1 MSGIVQRPRDDTHHR
16 HGMALHKWAGI
27 LLLLLL
33 LLLLN
38 SALLISH

>member
-27 LLLLLL
+27 LLS
-33 LLLLN
+33 N
-38 SALLISH
+38 PEGVGSSTRHIKMM